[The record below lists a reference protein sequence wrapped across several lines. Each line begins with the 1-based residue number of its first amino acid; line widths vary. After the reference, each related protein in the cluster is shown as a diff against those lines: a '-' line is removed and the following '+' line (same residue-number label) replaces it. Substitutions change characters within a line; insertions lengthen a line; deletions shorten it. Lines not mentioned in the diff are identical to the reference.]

1 MWLTLALLPING
13 GQAAQVQL
21 AVGGKRHLGQPAESY
36 RHHVFGQAFAGPLQQ
51 GLAVRLTRPLMQA
64 GVRQQAAL
72 LHHYLD
78 LADGRTQRGDLR
90 LYLAGLDAIAAQLDL
105 LINPAQ
111 ILDLAVAALERPIAG
126 AVEAMGTTVES
137 QLDKSLLGSL
147 RQIEVATSK
156 TQTTQAELTG
166 HTHGAEVA
174 PFVQDQRF

>member
-1 MWLTLALLPING
+1 M
-13 GQAAQVQL
+13 
-21 AVGGKRHLGQPAESY
+21 
-36 RHHVFGQAFAGPLQQ
+36 
-51 GLAVRLTRPLMQA
+51 
-64 GVRQQAAL
+64 
-72 LHHYLD
+72 
-78 LADGRTQRGDLR
+78 R

-166 HTHGAEVA
+166 HTDGAEVA